1 MVAPLLATG
10 GLDPSRD
17 LLADSNACGELGDVE
32 RVYALW
38 EEVRTQQRRQGLSQ
52 MAILTVVEALVAN
65 RHTTPAWRLANEV
78 WSEPHMYLVGAVAIY
93 SSLLRGY
100 SGQKLH
106 GEVLKVFAQMQ
117 ERNVPL
123 NTITDNRAMQSAIC
137 QERLEMLPEL
147 LAEMRSVSSSCARH
161 RHLLHAHQQ
170 LLPVS
175 QTRCRPRDSRMH
187 EGKGEHGAGRIHVRH
202 PFGRLR
208 G

>member
-1 MVAPLLATG
+1 
-10 GLDPSRD
+10 
-17 LLADSNACGELGDVE
+17 
-32 RVYALW
+32 
-38 EEVRTQQRRQGLSQ
+38 
-52 MAILTVVEALVAN
+52 
-65 RHTTPAWRLANEV
+65 
-78 WSEPHMYLVGAVAIY
+78 MYLVGAVAIY

-117 ERNVPL
+117 EKNVPL
-123 NTITDNRAMQSAIC
+123 NTITYNQAMHSAIR

-147 LAEMRSVSSSCARH
+147 LAEMRSGSSSCARH
-161 RHLLHAHQQ
+161 RHLLHAHQR

-187 EGKGEHGAGRIHVRH
+187 EGKGEHEAGRIHVRQ